1 MSALSVQYIVC
12 RLGDARKSMF
22 STLKKLLKYVWKKDG
37 ASPQGSI
44 YPYSEMHGV
53 RDAYENEQHEKAMKA
68 TINKGP
74 MDPEEM
80 RQKGLI

>member
-1 MSALSVQYIVC
+1 MFSMFKKS
-12 RLGDARKSMF
+12 RKS
-22 STLKKLLKYVWKKDG
+22 VWKKGGD
-37 ASPQGSI
+37 SPQGSI

-53 RDAYENEQHEKAMKA
+53 REQYKNEQHERAMKA

-80 RQKGLI
+80 RRKGLI